1 MKDDISYVLVPGE
14 DGPFPPQEGKMKND
28 ISYVLVQE
36 EDGPFPLQMGKWK
49 TTLAMSWFRK
59 RTAHFRCKR
68 ENERRH

>member
-36 EDGPFPLQMGKWK
+36 EDGPFPLQMGK
-49 TTLAMSWFRK
+49 
-59 RTAHFRCKR
+59 
-68 ENERRH
+68 